1 MAMSSAGWSGAW
13 LRCLFGLWMLW
24 PLCASA
30 QEVADE
36 LSRLLRRNQTLSA
49 DFNQEVT
56 DGKGRR
62 LHETHGHFWIKRPQ
76 LFRWEVA
83 PPYAQLIVC
92 DGKTLWQYDPEL
104 SQVVIKPFDAR
115 LAETPALLLSGD
127 TARIVEGFRVTA
139 SDVTLGS
146 QSGRRFELT
155 PKAADSLV
163 SQIEL
168 FFAGN
173 QLTGMTLRDSLGQNT
188 RLRFFALTVNGV
200 IEADKFSFEPPA
212 GVDIIRDQ

>member
-1 MAMSSAGWSGAW
+1 MRVPSAAWSGRW
-13 LRCLFGLWMLW
+13 LLCLIGLSIW
-24 PLCASA
+24 PFCVSA
-30 QEVADE
+30 QEVANE
-36 LSRLLRRNQTLSA
+36 LNGLLRRNQTLSA

-115 LAETPALLLSGD
+115 LTETPALLLSGD
-127 TARIVEGFRVTA
+127 TARIVEGFRITA

-200 IEADKFSFEPPA
+200 IEADKFRFEPPA

>member
-1 MAMSSAGWSGAW
+1 MP
-13 LRCLFGLWMLW
+13 C
-24 PLCASA
+24 
-30 QEVADE
+30 
-36 LSRLLRRNQTLSA
+36 
-49 DFNQEVT
+49 
-56 DGKGRR
+56 
-62 LHETHGHFWIKRPQ
+62 H
-76 LFRWEVA
+76 
-83 PPYAQLIVC
+83 
-92 DGKTLWQYDPEL
+92 
-104 SQVVIKPFDAR
+104 
-115 LAETPALLLSGD
+115 
-127 TARIVEGFRVTA
+127 IVEGFRITA